1 MLFYSTIEEKGFIS
15 KYDAESDAYQ
25 SMYDLLSNSCD
36 PIYNNVNVYDN
47 LLYGSRV
54 IIVKKE
60 YVARPDLISLAMYG
74 TDEYADIIC
83 KVNGLQNPFELN
95 EDMQLFIP
103 QRERIRNFIKKNNV
117 NASEMIDP
125 NDFNTDNISH
135 SDRGNK
141 KLLNEKRSPAEAT
154 VNDFNYILN
163 KDLGVVFY

>member
-1 MLFYSTIEEKGFIS
+1 
-15 KYDAESDAYQ
+15 
-25 SMYDLLSNSCD
+25 
-36 PIYNNVNVYDN
+36 
-47 LLYGSRV
+47 
-54 IIVKKE
+54 
-60 YVARPDLISLAMYG
+60 MYG

-103 QRERIRNFIKKNNV
+103 NRERIRDFIKKNNV
-117 NASEMIDP
+117 NASKMIDP
-125 NDFNTDNISH
+125 DDFNTDNISH

-163 KDLGVVFY
+163 RDLGVVFY

>member
-15 KYDAESDAYQ
+15 KYDAESDTYQ
-25 SMYDLLSNSCD
+25 SMYDLLSNSCY
-36 PIYNNVNVYDN
+36 PIYNNINVYDD
-47 LLYGSRV
+47 LLYGSRI

-60 YVARPDLISLAMYG
+60 YIARPDLISQAMYG

-103 QRERIRNFIKKNNV
+103 RREAIRNFIKKNNV
-117 NASEMIDP
+117 SASETISSD
-125 NDFNTDNISH
+125 DFNTDNISH

-163 KDLGVVFY
+163 RDLGVVFY